1 MEKLVRF
8 LIVVLLPCF
17 AISQVGDKQESTYL
31 KVKSGDDITTYE
43 FHSVQDFEENSEK
56 ILDEI
61 AAVNLPNKKDKDQN
75 LTIEVSI
82 TITSTDDSR
91 TITGSVT
98 ASRQTIITAIKKLR
112 NQLIIIATE

>member
-1 MEKLVRF
+1 M
-8 LIVVLLPCF
+8 LPYF
-17 AISQVGDKQESTYL
+17 AISQVKEKAEFTYL
-31 KVKSGDDITTYE
+31 KIKSGDDITTYE
-43 FHSVQDFEENSEK
+43 FHSIQYFEENSEK

-61 AAVNLPNKKDKDQN
+61 AAANLPNKKDKDQN

-98 ASRQTIITAIKKLR
+98 APPQTIITAIKKLR
-112 NQLIIIATE
+112 KQLVIIATE